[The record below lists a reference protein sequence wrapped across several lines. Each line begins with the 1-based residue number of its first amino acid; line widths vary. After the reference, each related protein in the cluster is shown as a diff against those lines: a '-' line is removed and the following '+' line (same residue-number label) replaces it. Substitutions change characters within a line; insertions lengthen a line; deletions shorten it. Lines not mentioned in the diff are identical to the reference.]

1 MPAPLM
7 TLRPLGDERIA
18 WVLEQEGR
26 IQKGESAWADLP
38 RPPEA
43 TRIRLLLPG
52 DGVTH
57 AAVRLAARSAK
68 LIAQALPYALEEQL
82 AEDVEQLSIAHGPR
96 DGTGLVQARV
106 VRRDVLERLLERL
119 RGQGLEPQAA
129 YSELDALPPPEHGW
143 VTLDWAG
150 LRLARGAGG
159 EALALEPELLAPL
172 LGDAPVQTIPVQDHP
187 LIWLHQHLNEARAI
201 DLLGHDQRED
211 VLERLRPWRVPAGI
225 AALALL
231 LHGGLMG
238 LETHRL
244 NQERAA
250 MQAEIERIAREAAP
264 EVRRW
269 VNPVVQLRQLATGGT
284 AAPAESGMLDLL
296 AKLAPAL
303 AARPEIKLGNLRFQG
318 GTLEAQLSAAEGGS
332 LEALLETLRK
342 PQGVSAELAE
352 QRVEDGQATAR
363 LRLKG
368 KRTS

>member
-26 IQKGESAWADLP
+26 TQKGESAWADLP
-38 RPPEA
+38 RPPKS

-52 DGVTH
+52 DRVTH
-57 AAVRLAARSAK
+57 ASARLAARNPR

-82 AEDVEQLSIAHGPR
+82 AEEIGQLRIAHGPR
-96 DGTGLVQARV
+96 DGSGRVQARV
-106 VRRDVLERLLERL
+106 VRRDVLEQLLERL
-119 RGQGLEPQAA
+119 RGQGLEPHVV
-129 YSELDALPPPEHGW
+129 YSELDALPVPTEGW
-143 VTLDWAG
+143 TTLAWDG
-150 LRLARGAGG
+150 IVLARGSEGQ
-159 EALALEPELLAPL
+159 ALALEPELLAPL
-172 LGDAPVQTIPVQDHP
+172 LGDAPVQAIPVQDHP
-187 LIWLHQHLNEARAI
+187 LIALHQHLNEAQAI
-201 DLLGHDQRED
+201 DLLGRNQRED

-244 NQERAA
+244 NQERAT

-269 VNPVVQLRQLATGGT
+269 VNPIAQLRQLAAGGT
-284 AAPAESGMLDLL
+284 VPPAENGMLDLL
-296 AKLAPAL
+296 ARLAPAL

-332 LEALLETLRK
+332 IEALLETLRK
-342 PQGVSAELAE
+342 QQGASVELAE
-352 QRVEDGQATAR
+352 QRVEGGQATAR

-368 KRTS
+368 KRA